1 MEILLLIFSFFFSL
15 SLFLIYKK
23 ICIKL
28 NIVDLPTLSNVHKR
42 IVPTASGLIFYIVFV
57 LSFLIISLI
66 YGAQINFFLLQK
78 NFIILIISLSL
89 LTIVSFYDDLK
100 DIHPIIRLFIQLT
113 TVFICTSLFDLSN
126 IHVSLKIIIFIIV
139 YFWVY
144 IINIINFTDG
154 VDGFLTINSLNFFF
168 FIFYYFY
175 QSNDYNISFYIS
187 LILIPILLAYLIL
200 NKPPAQIFMG
210 DCGSIFLGFLIGFIS
225 VKLFLIGRFDLIIS
239 LLAYP
244 FLDCTLTIVKKV
256 FNKNYPWARLFD
268 YYFLIPIKSN
278 FTHKK
283 VFYPNCIYNLIISII
298 VYFQIIFQLKALCVL
313 SLIAALFLLYYFN
326 SFRTYKRDD
335 NKI

>member
-1 MEILLLIFSFFFSL
+1 MEMFLLIFSFVFSL

-23 ICIKL
+23 VCIKL

-42 IVPTASGLIFYIVFV
+42 TVPTASGLIFYVVFL
-57 LSFLIISLI
+57 LSFLIVSLI
-66 YGAQINFFLLQK
+66 YGAQINFFLIQK

-113 TVFICTSLFDLSN
+113 VVFICTSLFDLSN

-144 IINIINFTDG
+144 IMNIINFTDG

-187 LILIPILLAYLIL
+187 LILFIASLC
-200 NKPPAQIFMG
+200 K
-210 DCGSIFLGFLIGFIS
+210 FIS
-225 VKLFLIGRFDLIIS
+225 ILSCFRFNFL
-239 LLAYP
+239 
-244 FLDCTLTIVKKV
+244 
-256 FNKNYPWARLFD
+256 
-268 YYFLIPIKSN
+268 
-278 FTHKK
+278 
-283 VFYPNCIYNLIISII
+283 
-298 VYFQIIFQLKALCVL
+298 
-313 SLIAALFLLYYFN
+313 
-326 SFRTYKRDD
+326 
-335 NKI
+335 